1 MLGSIQTLSALGSIT
16 NTTMDL
22 GTISQAE
29 RKPLLIGETVIGNLV
44 DNSAPVVNA
53 MDRRVPVQVDSV
65 PVAAKISSLLCC
77 PMVFPGSCYTVNPST
92 EVAVL
97 HLGKLT
103 AMSSKPG
110 LYFTYPCFRETR
122 SILTNERSV
131 SMPSTKVADQTGAP
145 VIVSAILNYYVSDAK
160 LALFNVKNVD
170 TFVLNNAEAVLKQVV
185 GRYSYYQLKSETS
198 QINSTMLSVLQ
209 PIIESAGCTV
219 TSMMLNELN
228 YAPEVASGMLRT
240 QQAAALLEARQI
252 IVEGAVKIALDAVK
266 MLEQEGMHM
275 EPDAKARMVTNLLTV
290 SVSEADTTPTV
301 NVS

>member
-1 MLGSIQTLSALGSIT
+1 MNLGNVTKS
-16 NTTMDL
+16 
-22 GTISQAE
+22 E
-29 RKPLLIGETVIGNLV
+29 RKPLLIGETVLGNIV
-44 DNSAPVVNA
+44 TEKAPAVEVMN
-53 MDRRVPVQVDSV
+53 RREPVQVADSV
-65 PVAAKISSLLCC
+65 PVAAKLASVLCC
-77 PMVFPGSCYTVNPST
+77 PMVFPAACYTVNPAT

-103 AMSSKPG
+103 SMSSEPG
-110 LYFTYPCFRETR
+110 LHFTYPCFREIR

-131 SMPSTKVADQTGAP
+131 SMPSTKVADQSGAP
-145 VIVSAILNYYVSDAK
+145 VIVSAILNYYVSDAR

-185 GRYSYYQLKSETS
+185 GRYSYYQLKSETG
-198 QINSTMLSVLQ
+198 QINKTMLRVLQ
-209 PIIESAGCTV
+209 PIIASAGCTV

-266 MLEQEGMHM
+266 MLEKEGM
-275 EPDAKARMVTNLLTV
+275 ELDSAAKTRMVTNLLTV